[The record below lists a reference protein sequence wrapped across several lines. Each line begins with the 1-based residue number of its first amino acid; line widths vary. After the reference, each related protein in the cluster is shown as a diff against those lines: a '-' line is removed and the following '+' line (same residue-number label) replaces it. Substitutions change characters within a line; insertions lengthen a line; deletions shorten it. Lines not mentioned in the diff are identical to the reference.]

1 MKNFIQQHRWP
12 LLAAAGIVLFLMQTQ
27 DSDTERNVL
36 LFLLFVGLAYV
47 SHSRQRMVQ
56 AAQQF
61 ETAAFVAQQQQ
72 AALDAHAIVSTT
84 DLQGTIIYVNDRFVA
99 VSGYSREELLGQNHR
114 IIKSGQQGFLF
125 YETLWQTLLSGE
137 TWHGQVLNRAK
148 NGETYWLESTILP
161 FRNQRGE
168 IYQYTAICTDITDQ
182 KKMQDQVKSSRWLLQ
197 NVMDTLGEGVYMLD
211 ANGFCTYVNREAE
224 RILGWS
230 SDELIG
236 RNLHDT
242 IHRVR
247 PDGSIL
253 PAEQCPAHLSMQQG
267 RIFRSENEYFQN
279 KAGELFPVAMVASP
293 IDHGRG
299 MIGSVAAF
307 QDITER
313 KQAEKELLRAKE
325 AAEAASKAKGDFLAT
340 MSHEIRTPMNGIIGM
355 TALAL
360 DTALSNEQREY
371 LELVRSSADSLLG
384 IINDILDFSKIESG
398 KIELEEIDFPIR
410 DSLASTLK
418 PLSLRAMDKGLELVY
433 DVDEGVPYSLVGD
446 PGRLRQVLTNLV
458 GNAIKFS
465 DHGEIVVYVSLL
477 EKTATQVSLKIS
489 VADQG
494 VGIPA
499 DKQHLIFEAF
509 TQADTSTTRKYGGT
523 GLGLAISR
531 QLVSNMGGDMQLT
544 SEEGLGSTFYF
555 TLQFRLGLLQ
565 EEPQAMD
572 HLPTLVV
579 DDNATNRRYFEKVLR
594 GFGLCPTVV
603 ESAQA
608 ALDELA
614 RAQQAGTPYQ
624 LVLLDVCMPDM
635 DGYDLAEKIQA
646 VAAYREI
653 KLIMLSSAGAR
664 NDVARCA
671 ALGIARYLI
680 KPVSHV
686 ELRVSIES
694 VLAKSIQPE
703 VSPPVVPQSQT
714 EGLHILLAEDNA
726 VNQRLAMTLLEKWG
740 HQVELAENGF
750 VAVQKS
756 SQKPFDLILM
766 DVQMPE
772 MSGLEATHL
781 IREFE
786 RHSGHHVPIVAM
798 TANAMTEDRE
808 MCLQAGMDDYL
819 SKPLKADKFAALIH
833 KFQLKVLSM
842 TPDFDY
848 AQALKAADQEI
859 VSIIA
864 APFLADCAAQMD
876 KLAQAIAER
885 HLPTLKMV
893 THAFKGLIGNFNAEP
908 IQQIVL
914 QMEQLIATGNVDALV
929 AEYEKLQHAM
939 AQLQDA
945 LRNFIAAQ

>member
-1 MKNFIQQHRWP
+1 MRYFVRQHRWSMMV
-12 LLAAAGIVLFLMQTQ
+12 AAGVVLFLMQAQ
-27 DSDTERNVL
+27 DRDIERNVL
-36 LFLLFVGLAYV
+36 LFVLLLGLGYA
-47 SHSRQRMVQ
+47 SHLRQQLHDRTQ
-56 AAQQF
+56 RF
-61 ETAAFVAQQQQ
+61 HSAAFIAKQQQRV
-72 AALDAHAIVSTT
+72 LDEHAIVSST
-84 DLQGTIIYVNDRFVA
+84 DPQGTITYVNDKFIQI
-99 VSGYSREELLGQNHR
+99 SGYSRQELLGRNHR
-114 IIKSGQQGFLF
+114 IVKSGQQGFLF
-125 YETLWQTLLSGE
+125 YETLWKTLLSGE
-137 TWHGQVLNRAK
+137 SWHGQILNRAK
-148 NGETYWLESTILP
+148 NGETYWLESTIMP
-161 FRNQRGE
+161 FLNEQGE
-168 IYQYTAICTDITDQ
+168 VYQYTAICTDITAQ

-224 RILGWS
+224 RILGWT
-230 SDELIG
+230 SDELMG
-236 RNLHDT
+236 KNLHDV
-242 IHRVR
+242 IHCLL
-247 PDGSIL
+247 PDGGHL
-253 PAEQCPAHLSMQQG
+253 PASECPVHLSMKNG
-267 RIFRSENEYFQN
+267 RIYRSENEHFLN
-279 KAGELFPVAMVASP
+279 KAGELFPVSMVASP

-299 MIGSVAAF
+299 MVGSVAAF

-355 TALAL
+355 TELAL

-371 LELVRSSADSLLG
+371 LELVRSSADSLLS

-410 DSLASTLK
+410 DLLASTLK
-418 PLSLRAMDKGLELVY
+418 PLSLRAMGKGLELVY
-433 DVDEGVPYSLVGD
+433 DVDEGVPHSLVGD

-465 DHGEIVVYVSLL
+465 DQGEIVVCVSLL
-477 EKTATQVSLKIS
+477 EQHAERITLKFS
-489 VADQG
+489 VEDQG

-499 DKQHLIFEAF
+499 DKQPLIFEAF

-531 QLVSNMGGDMQLT
+531 QLVSSMGGEIQLE
-544 SEEGLGSTFYF
+544 SEEGVGSTFFF
-555 TLQFRLGLLQ
+555 TLQLTVGRLA
-565 EEPQAMD
+565 EESHALEN
-572 HLPTLVV
+572 LPTLVV
-579 DDNATNRRYFEKVLR
+579 DDNATNRRYFEKALR

-603 ESAQA
+603 DSAQA

-614 RAQQAGTPYQ
+614 RAQQSGMPYQ

-646 VAAYREI
+646 VEAYHEI

-671 ALGIARYLI
+671 ELGIARYLI
-680 KPVSHV
+680 KPVSHL
-686 ELRVSIES
+686 ELRASIET
-694 VLAKSIQPE
+694 VLSKPRPPE
-703 VSPPVVPQSQT
+703 VSKPVVAQPQAT
-714 EGLHILLAEDNA
+714 GLHILLAEDNA
-726 VNQRLAMTLLEKWG
+726 VNQRLAVTLLEKWG
-740 HQVELAENGF
+740 HQVEIAENGF

-756 SQKPFDLILM
+756 SQKAFDLILM

-786 RHSGHHVPIVAM
+786 RHSGQHVPIVAM

-808 MCLQAGMDDYL
+808 LCLQAGMDDYL
-819 SKPLKADKFAALIH
+819 SKPLKADKFAALIR
-833 KFQLKVLSM
+833 KFQLNLLSM
-842 TPDFDY
+842 MPNFDY
-848 AQALKAADQEI
+848 VQALQAADQEI

-864 APFLADCAAQMD
+864 GPFLEDCSAQMD
-876 KLAQAIAER
+876 KLAQAIAAR

-893 THAFKGLIGNFNAEP
+893 AHSFKGLIGNFNAEP
-908 IQQIVL
+908 VQQIVL
-914 QMEQLIATGNVDALV
+914 QMEQLIAAENVDALA
-929 AEYEKLQHAM
+929 AEYEKLQRAM
-939 AQLQDA
+939 ALLQDA